1 MGEGARE
8 SIRRSKRA
16 IVPARNFFASQQ
28 AVTSFVGQQ
37 TGGEKNAAHYP
48 RDGLAKRRRR
58 FHVASVTG
66 ESTLRP
72 ILITDDESEDRYF
85 LQKALRKAGVKN
97 PILEFR
103 DGADL
108 LEFFERQLSDRKVLS
123 EIADLLFLDIKMPL
137 VDGFDAMRWIR
148 DNPVL
153 KLLQIVI
160 VSSSS
165 LPKDQVAASELG
177 AVRYLE
183 KYPTSEML
191 ARVIADCGAANSPE
205 N

>member
-1 MGEGARE
+1 MTL
-8 SIRRSKRA
+8 
-16 IVPARNFFASQQ
+16 ASHLYSR
-28 AVTSFVGQQ
+28 T
-37 TGGEKNAAHYP
+37 AAFIG
-48 RDGLAKRRRR
+48 RWACQSLVR
-58 FHVASVTG
+58 FHLQHVTG
-66 ESTLRP
+66 DATLRP

-85 LQKALRKAGVKN
+85 LQKALRKAGIKN

-108 LEFFERQLSDRKVLS
+108 LEFLEHQARDNKPLR

-165 LPKDQVAASELG
+165 LPRDQEQASELG
-177 AVRYLE
+177 AARYLE
-183 KYPTSEML
+183 KYPTSDTL
-191 ARVIADCGAANSPE
+191 AGVVADCNRRALE

>member
-1 MGEGARE
+1 M
-8 SIRRSKRA
+8 
-16 IVPARNFFASQQ
+16 
-28 AVTSFVGQQ
+28 
-37 TGGEKNAAHYP
+37 
-48 RDGLAKRRRR
+48 
-58 FHVASVTG
+58 TG

-108 LEFFERQLSDRKVLS
+108 LEFFERQLGDRKVLS

-153 KLLQIVI
+153 RLLHIVI

-165 LPKDQVAASELG
+165 LPKDQAAATELG
-177 AVRYLE
+177 AIRYLE
-183 KYPTSEML
+183 KYPSSEML
-191 ARVIADCGAANSPE
+191 ARVIADCGAANSSE

>member
-1 MGEGARE
+1 M
-8 SIRRSKRA
+8 
-16 IVPARNFFASQQ
+16 
-28 AVTSFVGQQ
+28 
-37 TGGEKNAAHYP
+37 TG
-48 RDGLAKRRRR
+48 DG
-58 FHVASVTG
+58 
-66 ESTLRP
+66 TLRP
-72 ILITDDESEDRYF
+72 ILITDDESEDRFF

-108 LEFFERQLSDRKVLS
+108 LEFLERETAGQKSLP

-148 DNPVL
+148 ENPVL

-165 LPKDQVAASELG
+165 LPRDQEQASKLG
-177 AVRYLE
+177 AARYLE
-183 KYPTSEML
+183 KYPTAEVL
-191 ARVIADCGAANSPE
+191 AQVIAECAAAPR
-205 N
+205 

>member
-1 MGEGARE
+1 M
-8 SIRRSKRA
+8 S
-16 IVPARNFFASQQ
+16 
-28 AVTSFVGQQ
+28 
-37 TGGEKNAAHYP
+37 
-48 RDGLAKRRRR
+48 
-58 FHVASVTG
+58 
-66 ESTLRP
+66 LRP
-72 ILITDDESEDRYF
+72 ILITDDESEDRFF
-85 LQKALRKAGVKN
+85 LQKALRRAGVKN

-108 LEFFERQLSDRKVLS
+108 LEFFERQLVDHKPLS

-148 DNPVL
+148 DNPAL

-165 LPKDQVAASELG
+165 LPKDQAAASELG
-177 AVRYLE
+177 AIRYLE

-191 ARVIADCGAANSPE
+191 AGVIADCKVGTTGES
-205 N
+205 

>member
-1 MGEGARE
+1 
-8 SIRRSKRA
+8 
-16 IVPARNFFASQQ
+16 
-28 AVTSFVGQQ
+28 
-37 TGGEKNAAHYP
+37 
-48 RDGLAKRRRR
+48 
-58 FHVASVTG
+58 VTG

-183 KYPTSEML
+183 KYPTSETL
-191 ARVIADCGAANSPE
+191 ARVIADCSAANSPE